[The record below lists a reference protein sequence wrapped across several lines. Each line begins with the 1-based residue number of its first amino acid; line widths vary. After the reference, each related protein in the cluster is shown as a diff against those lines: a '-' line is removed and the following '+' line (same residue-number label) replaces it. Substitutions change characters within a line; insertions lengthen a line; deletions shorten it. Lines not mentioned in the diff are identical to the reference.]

1 MSPTSFLRAA
11 LRTTGFVL
19 ALTPLAAMA
28 ESVNIPLETAAT
40 GTFYVKAGLN
50 AVVETELLLDT
61 GSGYVS
67 LSSKT
72 FDRLTAGTHPEPER
86 TITGLLADGKAVA
99 VPIYRIAE
107 LKLGND
113 CVLRD
118 VEVAVFRNG
127 ARDILGLN
135 ALKQLQPFTLQLD
148 PPQLSANCS
157 EGAPREQ
164 LALTL

>member
-1 MSPTSFLRAA
+1 MTNRSLLRA
-11 LRTTGFVL
+11 TGLLPAAAFVL
-19 ALTPLAAMA
+19 VLLPLPSLAG
-28 ESVNIPLETAAT
+28 SVAIPLEAAAT
-40 GTFYVKAGLN
+40 GAYYVKAGLN
-50 AVVETELLLDT
+50 AAVETDLLLDT

-72 FDRLTAGTHPEPER
+72 FERVTAGTHPEPER
-86 TITGLLADGKAVA
+86 TITGLLADGKSVS

-113 CVLRD
+113 CVLHD

-135 ALKQLQPFTLQLD
+135 ALKQMQPFTMQLD
-148 PPQLSANCS
+148 PPQLSANC
-157 EGAPREQ
+157 G
-164 LALTL
+164 